1 MNVFTKRTI
10 YLNEIYQNDKRKR
23 NDIKEF
29 KLTIEIKLELNN
41 PKIRIKIDQL
51 PKDKRV
57 NWKKNQGTGIKGK
70 EMALVWH
77 EKASRTTA

>member
-57 NWKKNQGTGIKGK
+57 N
-70 EMALVWH
+70 
-77 EKASRTTA
+77 